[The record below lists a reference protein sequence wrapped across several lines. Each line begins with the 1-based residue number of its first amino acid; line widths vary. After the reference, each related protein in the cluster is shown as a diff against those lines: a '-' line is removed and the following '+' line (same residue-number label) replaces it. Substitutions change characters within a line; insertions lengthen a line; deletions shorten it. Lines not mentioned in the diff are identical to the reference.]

1 MIKTSIK
8 QKSKDNFKPMKHKT
22 TFLVF
27 SLFLLLSFGASLRAQ
42 QFEGGITGGIA
53 GSQVNGDALGGY
65 EKAGLAFGPYVKLSL
80 TPKSS
85 LQMQLEY
92 FQKGSRS
99 NPDSTNNFQSYLL
112 RLNYLQI
119 PVYYQY
125 KYNDFFGFHAGL
137 SYGVLIHNYEE
148 RNGYE
153 VFTPQYPFEN
163 RDLSA
168 HAGIHWFATEQLSV
182 KLEVAHSLLYI
193 REQTE
198 GTLWF
203 FNQGQYNHYLL
214 LALQY
219 QIQGIFN

>member
-1 MIKTSIK
+1 MKYTSTILTL
-8 QKSKDNFKPMKHKT
+8 SIVLLLMT
-22 TFLVF
+22 GF
-27 SLFLLLSFGASLRAQ
+27 SLHAQ

-53 GSQVNGDALGGY
+53 GSQVNGDDLGGY
-65 EKAGLAFGPYVKLSL
+65 NKAGLAFGPYVKLSIS
-80 TPKSS
+80 PKSS

-92 FQKGSRS
+92 FQKGSRA

-125 KYNDFFGFHAGL
+125 KYNDIFGFHAGL
-137 SYGVLIHNYEE
+137 SYGVLVHDYEE

-153 VFTPQYPFEN
+153 VLSPQYPFEN
-163 RDLSA
+163 HDLSA
-168 HAGIHWFATEQLSV
+168 HAGIHWYTTEQLTV

-193 REQTE
+193 REQTA
-198 GTLWF
+198 GTLWI

-214 LALQY
+214 LAIQY
-219 QIQGIFN
+219 QISNIFN

>member
-1 MIKTSIK
+1 MKYKTAYFLISLSIMFAVG
-8 QKSKDNFKPMKHKT
+8 S
-22 TFLVF
+22 
-27 SLFLLLSFGASLRAQ
+27 SLQAQ

-53 GSQVNGDALGGY
+53 GSQVNGDDLGGY
-65 EKAGLAFGPYVKLSL
+65 DKAGLAFGPYVKLSL

-92 FQKGSRS
+92 FQKGSRA
-99 NPDSTNNFQSYLL
+99 NPDSTNNFESYLL

-137 SYGVLIHNYEE
+137 SYGVLVYDYEE

-153 VFTPQYPFEN
+153 VITPQYPFEN
-163 RDLSA
+163 KDLSI
-168 HAGIHWFATEQLSV
+168 HAGIHWFANEQLSV
-182 KLEVAHSLLYI
+182 KLEVAHSALYI
-193 REQTE
+193 REQTA

-214 LALQY
+214 LAFQY
-219 QIQGIFN
+219 RIKGIF

>member
-1 MIKTSIK
+1 
-8 QKSKDNFKPMKHKT
+8 MKYT
-22 TFLVF
+22 T
-27 SLFLLLSFGASLRAQ
+27 SLFTLSIFVLLTLGVSLQAQ

-53 GSQVNGDALGGY
+53 GSQVNGDDLGGY
-65 EKAGLAFGPYVKLSL
+65 NKAGLTFGPYVKLSIS
-80 TPKSS
+80 PKSS

-92 FQKGSRS
+92 FQKGSRA
-99 NPDSTNNFQSYLL
+99 NPDSTNNFESYLL

-137 SYGVLIHNYEE
+137 SYGVLVYDYEE

-153 VFTPQYPFEN
+153 VLTPQYPFEN
-163 RDLSA
+163 DDLSV
-168 HAGIHWFATEQLSV
+168 HAGIHWYTTEQLTV

-198 GTLWF
+198 GTLWI

-214 LALQY
+214 LAVQY
-219 QIQGIFN
+219 QIKGIFN